1 MRSPPSP
8 TGPNGTSGGRNPDG
22 RFAPGN
28 RAGRGNPH
36 ARRVA
41 RLRAALM
48 RAVTP
53 QDLAAVALALLAKA
67 KDGDVAAARE
77 LLQRLLGPPVELDF
91 VERLAAMERQLA
103 ELQERGGVGGSAQR

>member
-1 MRSPPSP
+1 MSTPPSP
-8 TGPNGTSGGRNPDG
+8 TGPNGGGLGSDG

-28 RAGRGNPH
+28 RAARGNPH

-41 RLRAALM
+41 LLRAALL
-48 RAVTP
+48 RSVRP
-53 QDLAAVALALLAKA
+53 EDLAAVALALLAKA

-91 VERLAAMERQLA
+91 RERIAAMRRQLA
-103 ELQERGGVGGSAQR
+103 ELQGRDGGGGKGRR